1 MTAFIYRLAI
11 SLYHTAIYLA
21 SWFTPKAKEWVN
33 GRKGW
38 QEKLKSWRESIPADA
53 KVLWM
58 HCASLGE
65 FEQGRPILE
74 LIRKKHPD
82 YHIVLSFYSPSGYEQ
97 QANYPHADFV
107 TYLPADSP
115 GNARQW
121 VEELRP
127 NLVIFV
133 KYEFWAFHLKALFAA
148 GIPVFLVAGS
158 FRDKQLFFQWYGG
171 YFLALLRGFQH
182 LYVQNQSDQD
192 LLHRFG
198 ITSVTVAGDPRVDRV
213 LAIAQ
218 QEIDF
223 PLVAAFKGQERLFVG
238 GSTWPAGEE
247 ILLAQQAYWEK
258 DWKLLLAPHDISE
271 AHLKQIEVQLQVP
284 FCRYSQLA
292 ATDHLAPF
300 RVMILDTIGMLSRVY
315 HYGDLA
321 YIGGGF
327 GKSIHNTLEPAA
339 HGLPILFGPN
349 HQKFQEALTLKNQGG
364 AFEISN
370 FADFEQ
376 QFNAFQNKEVF
387 AQAQKAVRDYL
398 EANQGAAGR
407 IMGELPLGKVES

>member
-1 MTAFIYRLAI
+1 MTAFIYRLVI
-11 SLYHTAIYLA
+11 SLYHAVIYLA
-21 SWFTPKAKEWVN
+21 SWFKPKAKAWVE
-33 GRKGW
+33 GRKDW
-38 QEKLKSWRESIPADA
+38 QDQLQVWRSGIPAEA

-74 LIRKKHPD
+74 LIRENYRD
-82 YHIVLSFYSPSGYEQ
+82 YQIVLSFYSPSGYEQ

-107 TYLPADSP
+107 TYLPPDSP

-121 VEELRP
+121 QAILRP
-127 NLVIFV
+127 DLAIFV
-133 KYEFWAFHLKALFAA
+133 KYEFWVFHLKALFAA

-158 FRDKQLFFQWYGG
+158 FRPGQLFFQWYGA
-171 YFLALLRGFQH
+171 YFLALLRGFEH
-182 LYVQNQSDQD
+182 LFVQNQRDEE
-192 LLHRFG
+192 LLERFG
-198 ITSVTVAGDPRVDRV
+198 IAAVTVAGDPRIDRV
-213 LAIAQ
+213 LAIAK
-218 QEIDF
+218 QEINF
-223 PLVAAFKGQERLFVG
+223 PEIATFKGNDRLFIG
-238 GSTWPAGEE
+238 GSTWPAGEQ
-247 ILLAQQAYWEK
+247 ILLTQQAFWQNG
-258 DWKLLLAPHDISE
+258 WKLLLAPHDISE
-271 AHLKQIEVQLQVP
+271 THLRNIEALLTVP

-292 ATDHLAPF
+292 THQDFASC

-339 HGLPILFGPN
+339 HGLPILFGPK

-364 AFEISN
+364 AFEVLS
-370 FADFEQ
+370 FVDFERYFIDFQ
-376 QFNAFQNKEVF
+376 DKNVFNK
-387 AQAQKAVRDYL
+387 AQKAVRSYL

-407 IMGELPLGKVES
+407 IVRALPLRNQ